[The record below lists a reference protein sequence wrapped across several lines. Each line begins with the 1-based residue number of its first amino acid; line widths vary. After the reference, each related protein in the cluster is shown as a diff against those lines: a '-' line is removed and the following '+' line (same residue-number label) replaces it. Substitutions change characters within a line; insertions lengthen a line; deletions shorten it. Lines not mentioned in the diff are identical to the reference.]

1 VLWEL
6 WAAGLTDDKRA
17 AGWRVHR
24 DDARH
29 DPERQQDFKL
39 GTLSAF

>member
-1 VLWEL
+1 VL

-17 AGWRVHR
+17 AGWRVHG